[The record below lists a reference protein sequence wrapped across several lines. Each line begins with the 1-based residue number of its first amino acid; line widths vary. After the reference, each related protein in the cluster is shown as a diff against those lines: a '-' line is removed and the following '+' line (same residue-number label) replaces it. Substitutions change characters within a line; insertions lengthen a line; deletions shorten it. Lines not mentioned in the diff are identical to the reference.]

1 MMLEFAKRKH
11 KDEKTIPGIF
21 KAHREELQALAMLTC
36 IQIILFEVSQ
46 LLVSDNPVQ
55 NIAHLCNKYA
65 MCYHLL
71 QSVAVEQL
79 NRFVCK
85 DCVDYVYN
93 IKTRWDSLMNCFELL
108 MNRIIYVFKTFS

>member
-65 MCYHLL
+65 TIDF
-71 QSVAVEQL
+71 EQFTSS
-79 NRFVCK
+79 NEIV
-85 DCVDYVYN
+85 
-93 IKTRWDSLMNCFELL
+93 SLFLKSE
-108 MNRIIYVFKTFS
+108 S